1 MRHAVIATHLM
12 TKARTAAAE
21 AHGRQDVDAPA
32 EWPAASERRPGRLAG
47 LLHHAPFQWVPFRRG
62 ASPNG
67 HAQPLDLRA
76 ESPVGE
82 RSPTA

>member
-21 AHGRQDVDAPA
+21 AHGHADVDAPA
-32 EWPAASERRPGRLAG
+32 EWPAATERRPGRLAG
-47 LLHHAPFQWVPFRRG
+47 LLHHAPFQWVPVHRG
-62 ASPNG
+62 PSRNG

-76 ESPVGE
+76 ESPGGE
-82 RSPTA
+82 A